1 MSLITRCP
9 ACGTMFK
16 VVPDQLRISDGWV
29 RCGHCAEVFDAPA
42 HLHDPSAPS
51 PAVQE
56 PAPEQFEPM
65 HVQPDPAPT
74 GFVEPRDNGP
84 APSTPELPEEPHA
97 GPAQPEEQVADAEED
112 IIVLDESLAPSPDP
126 ASWTDTRV
134 LSLDPP
140 VNPDDPPEVR
150 ELADSTSEAGGDA
163 SEATVVT
170 PSFVK
175 QADRKAFWRKPW
187 VRTVL
192 MLVVLMLMGALAL
205 QAAYQ
210 ERDRIA
216 AQWPQT
222 RPALAK
228 MCELLQCE
236 ISALRK
242 IESVAI
248 EGSSFTRLRP
258 DAYRLNIVLKNN
270 APMDVAMPSVE
281 LTLTDTQD
289 GAVVR
294 RVLSPADMGASPT
307 LAAGAEWNGNIPIA
321 VSAAGG
327 AARVAGYRVLAFYP

>member
-1 MSLITRCP
+1 
-9 ACGTMFK
+9 MFK
-16 VVPDQLRISDGWV
+16 VVPDQLRISEGWV

-42 HLHDPSAPS
+42 HLYDPSAPPPVVQQPEYIEPEPTPPVDVQTEFVQTEYAS
-51 PAVQE
+51 YNAQPAYIE
-56 PAPEQFEPM
+56 PEA
-65 HVQPDPAPT
+65 
-74 GFVEPRDNGP
+74 
-84 APSTPELPEEPHA
+84 APSPES
-97 GPAQPEEQVADAEED
+97 GPQTEAD
-112 IIVLDESLAPSPDP
+112 IIVIDETFAPSQQPD
-126 ASWTDTRV
+126 SWTDTRV
-134 LSLDPP
+134 LSVEQAP
-140 VNPDDPPEVR
+140 NADDPPEVR
-150 ELADSTSEAGGDA
+150 ELLARTIHTDEEPDDEPEAPA
-163 SEATVVT
+163 AT

-187 VRTVL
+187 VRTL
-192 MLVVLMLMGALAL
+192 LTLVILLLISGLAL
-205 QAAYQ
+205 QTAYQ

-236 ISALRK
+236 VSALRK

-294 RVLSPADMGASPT
+294 RVLSPADMGAAAT
-307 LAAGAEWNGNIPIA
+307 LAGGAEWNGNIPIA
-321 VSAAGG
+321 VTAAGD

>member
-1 MSLITRCP
+1 
-9 ACGTMFK
+9 MFK

-42 HLHDPSAPS
+42 HLHDPSAPP

-56 PAPEQFEPM
+56 HAPEPFEPM
-65 HVQPDPAPT
+65 HEQPDPGPME
-74 GFVEPRDNGP
+74 FVEQPYTGLAHMDP
-84 APSTPELPEEPHA
+84 DA
-97 GPAQPEEQVADAEED
+97 AQDAAAAED
-112 IIVLDESLAPSPDP
+112 DIVVIDESLAPSQDP

-134 LSLDPP
+134 LP
-140 VNPDDPPEVR
+140 VDQSVNADDPPEMR
-150 ELADSTSEAGGDA
+150 ELAARTLGVEDDEPEAP
-163 SEATVVT
+163 VVT

-175 QADRKAFWRKPW
+175 QADRRAFWRKPW
-187 VRTVL
+187 VRMLLTLIVL
-192 MLVVLMLMGALAL
+192 LLTGALAL

-228 MCELLQCE
+228 MCELLRCE

-294 RVLSPADMGASPT
+294 RVLTPADMGASST